1 MTANKVSEMTNDN
14 PGGRSAMKISVVRD
28 ILEANDRIAQQ
39 NRDLFEEN
47 KLLVINLMSSPGA
60 GKTSLLERSINALK
74 KDLSMGVIEG
84 DIQSSQDA
92 ERIAQT
98 GIPVVQIN
106 TGGACH
112 LDGNMIRDTF
122 GEFSFKDL
130 DLLVVENV
138 GNLVCPA
145 EFKVGEDFKAMILSV
160 TEGDDKP
167 AKYPLMFH
175 ESSVLLINKID
186 LLPYVDCSVEKIRE
200 DALKINP
207 DLAIF
212 EISCKTGEGLEDWY
226 DWIRERAKDKEAS
239 Q

>member
-1 MTANKVSEMTNDN
+1 
-14 PGGRSAMKISVVRD
+14 MKISVVRD

-39 NRDLFEEN
+39 NRDLFDEN

-60 GKTSLLERSINALK
+60 GKTSLLERSISALK
-74 KDLSMGVIEG
+74 KDLRIGVIEG

-186 LLPYVDCSVEKIRE
+186 LLPYVDCSVERIRDE
-200 DALKINP
+200 ALKINP
-207 DLAIF
+207 DLAVF
-212 EISCKTGEGLEDWY
+212 EISCKTGEGLEGWY
-226 DWIRERAKDKEAS
+226 NWIRERAKDKEAS
-239 Q
+239 

>member
-1 MTANKVSEMTNDN
+1 
-14 PGGRSAMKISVVRD
+14 MKISVVRD

-39 NRDLFEEN
+39 NRDLFNESG
-47 KLLVINLMSSPGA
+47 LLVINLMSSPGA
-60 GKTSLLERSINALK
+60 GKTSLLEKTISTLK
-74 KDLSMGVIEG
+74 EDFKIGIIEG

-92 ERIAQT
+92 ERIAKT
-98 GIPVVQIN
+98 GVPVVQIN

-112 LDGNMIRDTF
+112 LDANMIRDTF
-122 GEFSFKDL
+122 TEFTFKEL

-160 TEGDDKP
+160 AEGDDKP

-186 LLPYVDCSVEKIRE
+186 LLPYVDCSVEKIKE

-212 EISCKTGEGLEDWY
+212 QISCKTGEGLEDWC
-226 DWIRERAKDKEAS
+226 DWVLKRVKEIKTS
-239 Q
+239 H